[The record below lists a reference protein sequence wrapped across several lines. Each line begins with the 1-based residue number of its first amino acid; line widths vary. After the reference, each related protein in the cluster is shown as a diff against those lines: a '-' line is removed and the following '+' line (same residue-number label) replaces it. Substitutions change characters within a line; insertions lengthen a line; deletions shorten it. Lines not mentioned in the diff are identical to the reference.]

1 MKVPKLPVAVLAAS
15 FSLPIVAQNEPAT
28 PAACADLH
36 VSMAVKLDKA
46 KPPQAQPETGMALV
60 YFIQDMGAPF
70 RLGYSTTVL
79 GYPTTK
85 IGIDG
90 EWVGANK
97 QNSWFSVDVE
107 PGEHHLC
114 AAVQSSFVP
123 RDIELAHLTAE
134 AGMVYYYRTRIVM
147 QGKDE
152 LEYLTFQAVDGD
164 EGQYLVTSYPLATAH
179 PRK

>member
-1 MKVPKLPVAVLAAS
+1 MKVLKLLIAVLAT
-15 FSLPIVAQNEPAT
+15 SLSLHLIAQNEPA
-28 PAACADLH
+28 PPGACGDLQ
-36 VSMAVKLDKA
+36 VSMAVKLDKSQ
-46 KPPQAQPETGMALV
+46 PPMARPVPGKALV

-70 RLGYSTTVL
+70 TLGYSTTTV

-85 IGIDG
+85 IGVDG

-97 QNSWFSVDVE
+97 QNSWFSVDVA

-123 RDIELAHLTAE
+123 RDIEIAHLTAE

-152 LEYLTFQAVDGD
+152 LEYLTFQAIDSD
-164 EGQYLVTSYPLATAH
+164 EGQYLVTSHPLATTHAH
-179 PRK
+179 K